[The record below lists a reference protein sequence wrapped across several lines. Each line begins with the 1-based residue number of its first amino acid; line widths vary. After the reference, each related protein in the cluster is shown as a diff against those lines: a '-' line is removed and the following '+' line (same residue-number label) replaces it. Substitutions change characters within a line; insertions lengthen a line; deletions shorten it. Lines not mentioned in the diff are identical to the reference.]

1 MMDDQLLDAVGLPRP
16 HPAIRRMAQGVVRL
30 RSRIV
35 RRLPPRRGPRLITQ
49 QRHPTYPNGYS
60 IEELGVH

>member
-1 MMDDQLLDAVGLPRP
+1 MDDQLLDAVGLPHP
-16 HPAIRRMAQGVVRL
+16 HPAFRRLAEGAVRL

-35 RRLPPRRGPRLITQ
+35 RRLPRRGTARLITH